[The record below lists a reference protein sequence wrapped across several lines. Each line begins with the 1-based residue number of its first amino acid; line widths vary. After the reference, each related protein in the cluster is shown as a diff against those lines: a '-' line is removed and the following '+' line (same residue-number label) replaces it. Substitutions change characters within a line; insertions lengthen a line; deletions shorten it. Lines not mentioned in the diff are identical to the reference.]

1 MQHAQSMFS
10 KYRPVTPQVIGRD
23 DPLDPN
29 DYDCPPEVKQ
39 TFSSLTNSITYSF
52 NGNEIRF
59 FYTDEDCDL
68 LIQHVARLLSVIQV
82 KPVIADILLSSSK
95 KFYPKGCVFGE
106 SHLNTGYCTGDKIV
120 VYRKEEWFK
129 VFIHECFHYF
139 QFDQELYDKE
149 NASIIQTV
157 FNLEKPIHLN
167 ESYCEVAARVLQC
180 CFISSI
186 TNFPVQY
193 LYEMERQH
201 SIQNMVNV
209 LHHMKMEYESL
220 FQKHSFKEETNVFS
234 YIVLGGLLMYLKYIP
249 VYHKDTNFKLLHPE
263 AYIRKI
269 IKHCKDDSFIQEI
282 SLLNPGVTTT
292 MSILQLNKFKI

>member
-1 MQHAQSMFS
+1 MNV
-10 KYRPVTPQVIGRD
+10 KTK
-23 DPLDPN
+23 PLVF
-29 DYDCPPEVKQ
+29 DYDCPEEVKL
-39 TFSSLTNSITYSF
+39 TFSELKHCKEFCWDGHKVTL
-52 NGNEIRF
+52 
-59 FYTDEDCDL
+59 FYKDEDCQKVISLIKRVLDKLKPTKPLIADL
-68 LIQHVARLLSVIQV
+68 LF
-82 KPVIADILLSSSK
+82 SSAK
-95 KFYPKGCVFGE
+95 KFYPPNRIFAPV
-106 SHLNTGYCTGDKIV
+106 HVNTGYSSDKIV